1 MRIDDRIT
9 ALVRNSGS
17 SATIEELPVEPLAKA
32 NDDHEHPKVS
42 KKGRLEIR
50 QRCLDME
57 EVIRY
62 NMLAKKDDRKINS
75 WKSYPGIATIIS
87 MAREIVETGEK
98 KQIEKLVKLMQGH
111 ESQHRST
118 YHNNCYSRW

>member
-17 SATIEELPVEPLAKA
+17 SATIEELPAEPLAKA

-57 EVIRY
+57 KVIRY
-62 NMLAKKDDRKINS
+62 NMLEKKDDNMIND
-75 WKSYPGIATIIS
+75 WKSYPGHHCH
-87 MAREIVETGEK
+87 G
-98 KQIEKLVKLMQGH
+98 
-111 ESQHRST
+111 
-118 YHNNCYSRW
+118 

>member
-9 ALVRNSGS
+9 ALIRNSGS
-17 SATIEELPVEPLAKA
+17 SALIEELPVEPLAEA
-32 NDDHEHPKVS
+32 DDDYEHPKVS

-50 QRCLDME
+50 QRCLDMK

-75 WKSYPGIATIIS
+75 LKSYPGLATILS

-98 KQIEKLVKLMQGH
+98 KQKNNIVKIYA
-111 ESQHRST
+111 RP
-118 YHNNCYSRW
+118 